1 VITLIESVMILAK
14 GLGAGRLV
22 DTSAGVVVVVLL
34 YLRLGNDR
42 MLEVVALDLLLLEQH
57 NRTDVRVAMIMVNK

>member
-1 VITLIESVMILAK
+1 MILAK